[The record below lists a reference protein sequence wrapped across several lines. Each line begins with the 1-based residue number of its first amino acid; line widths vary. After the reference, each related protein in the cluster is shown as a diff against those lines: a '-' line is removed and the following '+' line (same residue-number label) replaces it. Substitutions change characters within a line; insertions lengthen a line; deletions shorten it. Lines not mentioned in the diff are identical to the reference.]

1 MILIYKTLIP
11 ARWDAFEKLF
21 GKKGACGGCWC
32 MLWRSSPADFKSGKG
47 EGNRAAIQVLI
58 RGGTIPGIL
67 AFNDDEPVGWCALAP
82 RSDYPAL
89 ARSRVMKPID
99 DQSCWSV
106 SCLFVRRN
114 YRKKGAATG
123 LLKAAVKHARSQG
136 AQILEG
142 YPTEPGEKNIPAAF
156 AWTGI
161 PSAFEKAGFTEV
173 ARRSPTRPIMRI
185 TL

>member
-1 MILIYKTLIP
+1 VIIIYKTLTT

-32 MLWRSSPADFKSGKG
+32 MLWRSSPADFKSRKG
-47 EGNRAAIQVLI
+47 EGNRAAMHQLVKT
-58 RGGTIPGIL
+58 GNIPGLL
-67 AFNDDEPVGWCALAP
+67 AFHDGEPVGWCALAP

-89 ARSRVMKPID
+89 TRSRVMKPVD
-99 DQSCWSV
+99 DQPCWSV
-106 SCLFVRRN
+106 SCLFVRRDH
-114 YRKKGAATG
+114 RKRGVATG
-123 LLKAAVKHARSQG
+123 LLNNAVKHARSQG

-185 TL
+185 IL